1 MAEHVGL
8 GCILLMEES
17 GGTKGFCRRSPLWS
31 GLTVQVENCLPQFW
45 GPAELQPL
53 KHLAVLVSAAA
64 HTICFGSI
72 SKRNIILTALQHA
85 R

>member
-1 MAEHVGL
+1 M
-8 GCILLMEES
+8 
-17 GGTKGFCRRSPLWS
+17 
-31 GLTVQVENCLPQFW
+31 VQVENCLLQFW

-72 SKRNIILTALQHA
+72 PKRNIILTALQHA